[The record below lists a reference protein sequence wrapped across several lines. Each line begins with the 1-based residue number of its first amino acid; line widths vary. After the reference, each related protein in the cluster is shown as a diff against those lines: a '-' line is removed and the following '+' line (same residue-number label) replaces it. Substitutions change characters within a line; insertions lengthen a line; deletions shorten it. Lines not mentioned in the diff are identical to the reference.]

1 MTPMTSETDA
11 VHGSLRERKK
21 QQTRQAIHDAARA
34 LVLEEGLAQVTIA
47 DICAR
52 AGISERTFFNY
63 FPSKAA
69 ASLGLPSKPLSE
81 ARTRLFLDS
90 DGPIIDDLCH
100 LIGSLSTGPDS
111 VPRLKKLVDNEPELM
126 AAVHHWMSGLRAE
139 IIALAEQKTTPL
151 RARAAT
157 SLVFAALFLHSDS
170 SHAGIEDRPSA
181 EDLLAM
187 IKVLAEVAQ
196 GH

>member
-1 MTPMTSETDA
+1 MKTDPETA
-11 VHGSLRERKK
+11 PIASLRERKK
-21 QQTRQAIHDAARA
+21 QQTRAAIHNAAQD

-69 ASLGLPSKPLSE
+69 ASLGLPDDPLSE
-81 ARTRLFLDS
+81 ARTRAFLES
-90 DGPIIDDLCH
+90 DGAIIDDLCV
-100 LIGSLSTGPDS
+100 LIGSLSSGPDS
-111 VPRLKKLVDNEPELM
+111 VPKLKQLVVNEPELM
-126 AAVHHWMSGLRAE
+126 AAVHHWTSGLRAE
-139 IIALAEQKTTPL
+139 IVGLAEQKTTPL

-181 EDLLAM
+181 DDLRAM
-187 IKVLAEVAQ
+187 VKVLAEVAR
-196 GH
+196 GR

>member
-1 MTPMTSETDA
+1 MTPMTSEA
-11 VHGSLRERKK
+11 GSVPGSLRERKK

-47 DICAR
+47 DVCAR

-81 ARTRLFLDS
+81 ARTHLFLDS
-90 DGPIIDDLCH
+90 DGPIIDDLCL
-100 LIGSLSTGPDS
+100 LIGSLSSGPDS
-111 VPRLKKLVDNEPELM
+111 VPRLKKLVENEPELM

-139 IIALAEQKTTPL
+139 IIDLAEQKTTPL

-181 EDLLAM
+181 DDLKAM

-196 GH
+196 GR

>member
-1 MTPMTSETDA
+1 MTSATDS
-11 VHGSLRERKK
+11 VPGSLRERKK

-81 ARTRLFLDS
+81 ARTRLFLGS

-100 LIGSLSTGPDS
+100 LIGSLSSGPDS

-139 IIALAEQKTTPL
+139 IIGLAEQKTTPL

-170 SHAGIEDRPSA
+170 SHAGIEDRPTA
-181 EDLLAM
+181 EDLKAM
-187 IKVLAEVAQ
+187 ITVLAEVAQ
-196 GH
+196 GR

>member
-1 MTPMTSETDA
+1 MTSPTDS
-11 VHGSLRERKK
+11 VPGSLRERKK

-100 LIGSLSTGPDS
+100 LIGSLSSGPDS

-139 IIALAEQKTTPL
+139 IIGLAEQKTTPL

-170 SHAGIEDRPSA
+170 SHAGIEDRPTA
-181 EDLLAM
+181 EDLKAM
-187 IKVLAEVAQ
+187 ITVLAEVAQ
-196 GH
+196 GR